1 MALATPPPGRPS
13 AETPSAPDERTAP
26 RDFARAGV
34 ADFMHGPLV
43 QTIVMADRKA
53 GILFT
58 LVSAALLFL
67 FTRMPTPLWS
77 GQGAAWSVV
86 VVLLIAAAASAFL
99 VIFPRIRRRDNVY
112 FWGSVAEH
120 DSPDAFIAK
129 VNRQESADLAR
140 AKMVYCYDLACICRR
155 KFRLLKIAM
164 LATAAGL
171 VLFLVFTALALPLGS
186 DRLPPVL

>member
-1 MALATPPPGRPS
+1 MAAATPTPGQSP
-13 AETPSAPDERTAP
+13 AETPPAPAEKSAPHDPT
-26 RDFARAGV
+26 RAGV

-77 GQGAAWSVV
+77 GEGAAWSA
-86 VVLLIAAAASAFL
+86 VVLLLVAAASSAFL

-120 DSPDAFIAK
+120 DSPDAFIAA
-129 VNRQESADLAR
+129 VNNHDSADLAR

-171 VLFLVFTALALPLGS
+171 VLFLVFTALALPLGGEP
-186 DRLPPVL
+186 LPPVL